1 MINSNKNIIVNILIK
16 YMKFECLIKLNKEV
30 KEISTVKI
38 IKALTALLTLK
49 LYKEQQIFNNL
60 TFINVLKKHERNLL

>member
-1 MINSNKNIIVNILIK
+1 VLGQNRTEISAKPSYFN
-16 YMKFECLIKLNKEV
+16 KFECFIKLNEEV

-60 TFINVLKKHERNLL
+60 TFINVLKKHKRNLL